1 MFEQMLLGGG
11 FAFAAAVQP
20 GPLQAYLI
28 SQTLANGLRR
38 TIPAVFA
45 PLLSDI
51 PIAAI
56 ALLVVTQIPPEFGLV
71 LQFLGGSFLL
81 YLAYGAY
88 RSFRGSQQTL
98 SEQSLS
104 VRQTVIKAA
113 MVNLLNPNPYLG
125 WTLIMGPLLA
135 RAWRQAPSHSVA
147 LLGAFYVTMILT
159 TLMILAL
166 FARARS
172 VGPRLTRNLVG
183 LSAAALG
190 FFGLYQIWNG
200 GVSFVQMLALQR

>member
-1 MFEQMLLGGG
+1 MVEQILLGGG

-28 SQTLANGLRR
+28 AQTLTNGLRR
-38 TIPAVFA
+38 AIPAVFA

-51 PIAAI
+51 PIATL
-56 ALLVVTQIPPEFGLV
+56 ALLVVTQVPLGLLMA
-71 LQFLGGSFLL
+71 LQILGGSFLL

-88 RSFRGSQQTL
+88 RSFRDYQHVLAKPSM
-98 SEQSLS
+98 S
-104 VRQTVIKAA
+104 VRQTVIKAV

-135 RAWRQAPSHSVA
+135 GAWRQAPWHAVV
-147 LLGAFYVTMILT
+147 LLGAFYTTMILT
-159 TLMILAL
+159 TLLVLTL
-166 FARARS
+166 FARVRS
-172 VGPRLTRNLVG
+172 LGPRLTRNLVG

-190 FFGLYQIWNG
+190 FLGLYQIWKG
-200 GVSFVQMLALQR
+200 GAACVQMLPLLR